1 MSKGIYNDCVSLV
14 SAEKARALDA
24 EASADWGLDPF
35 ALVEAAGRSCASVF
49 AEKYLKNKHDINS
62 FTVLAG
68 SGNNASD
75 ALVML
80 KALILEG
87 YAEAS
92 DCQVF
97 ITRLATDAKTPLSQ
111 AILALQ
117 KLDVLIMEWDAK
129 KASDAFAKTSF
140 IIDGITGTGLN
151 SPLRDTA
158 LEMVEAVNQ
167 HIGKVNMVNYKRK
180 KVNRPVV
187 ISIDIPSGCFDAWQQ
202 GMQRRTAN
210 LWFDACPLAAVRLG
224 ASLPI
229 LSADATLAIEPQK
242 LCLYSPITRP
252 HAGKI
257 LPVNGIF
264 PPELSSKYRDAELV
278 TWENSSAAIPVI
290 TKTAHKYERGLVE
303 IWAGSPGATGAAKLA
318 AQGAQASGAGL
329 IRLIVDPSIYP
340 VVASGCSGVMVVP
353 GQPTD
358 NRFTPTAV
366 LLGPGW
372 GKSEDRIRILENCMN
387 LEEQGTPLILDA
399 DAIALAKDMVFHG
412 NAILTPHIGEFAAY
426 CGIKKEEILRCPIQA
441 LRDFSAKAK
450 AVILLKSHVM
460 YAASP
465 DGRIGIIDGMIP
477 ALATGG
483 TGDVLAGFCSSIAAR
498 WKATGKNDFDAY
510 ACARA
515 AGTLLIQASKT
526 IAGKFADP
534 SEIAQ
539 AASSIAGAAWLEV

>member
-1 MSKGIYNDCVSLV
+1 MKMIKGDDSGVLV
-14 SAEKARALDA
+14 SGEKARALDA

-49 AEKYLKNKHDINS
+49 AEKYLKGKQEINS
-62 FTVLAG
+62 FLALAG

-80 KALILEG
+80 KALILDG
-87 YAEAS
+87 YAMAS
-92 DCQVF
+92 DCKVF
-97 ITRLATDAKTPLSQ
+97 VTRLATDAKTPLSQ
-111 AILALQ
+111 AILAIQ
-117 KLDVLIMEWDAK
+117 KLDVPIMEWDPK
-129 KASDAFAKTSF
+129 KASAAFASTNY

-158 LEMVEAVNQ
+158 LEMVETVNQ
-167 HIGKVNMVNYKRK
+167 HISKVNAVNYKRK
-180 KVNRPVV
+180 KVNRPLV
-187 ISIDIPSGCFDAWQQ
+187 ISIDVPSGCFDAWQQ
-202 GMQRRTAN
+202 NM
-210 LWFDACPLAAVRLG
+210 
-224 ASLPI
+224 PI

-242 LCLYSPITRP
+242 LCLYSPITRLF
-252 HAGKI
+252 AGTI

-264 PPELSSKYRDAELV
+264 PPELSSKYSGAELV
-278 TWENSSAAIPVI
+278 TWENACESIPVI

-372 GKSEDRIRILENCMN
+372 GRSEDRVRILENCLK
-387 LEEQGTPLILDA
+387 LEEQGMPLILDA

-412 NAILTPHIGEFAAY
+412 NAIMTPHIGEFASY
-426 CGIKKEEILRCPIQA
+426 CGLKKEEILRCPIQA

-460 YAASP
+460 YTASP

-498 WKATGKNDFDAY
+498 WKADGKNDFDAY

-515 AGTLLIQASKT
+515 AGGWLIQASKT

-534 SEIAQ
+534 SEIAR
-539 AASSIAGAAWLEV
+539 AASSIAGEAWLEV